1 VVLPAVF
8 SASMLGLAV
17 IAPALGSR
25 WDTLTYNSA
34 TAVLT
39 VVSGA
44 LFAPAVNPV
53 VDRVGAVLP
62 LRHSVTALRT
72 RWPGARSAPSSR
84 WRRVSASAGRSLLP
98 CSIAGRTGVDAV
110 TGRARSHRD

>member
-1 VVLPAVF
+1 MVLPAVF

-62 LRHSVTALRT
+62 LRHSVTALRN
-72 RWPGARSAPSSR
+72 AL
-84 WRRVSASAGRSLLP
+84 AGRPLGTELALEACVGVGWAIVAALLYRGQDRR
-98 CSIAGRTGVDAV
+98 GRRHGTGAF
-110 TGRARSHRD
+110 AS